1 MFFRETENYA
11 KREEV
16 WLQIEQLA
24 RKNKPGFENLIDQMD
39 YMNLNNSNSDF
50 TNEDD
55 FASDKIDQYSKDVS
69 FVYCTE
75 IMSRQN

>member
-1 MFFRETENYA
+1 MTFRETELYA

-39 YMNLNNSNSDF
+39 YMSLNNSNSNF

-55 FASDKIDQYSKDVS
+55 FASDKIDQYSKEVS
-69 FVYCTE
+69 NVNY
-75 IMSRQN
+75 